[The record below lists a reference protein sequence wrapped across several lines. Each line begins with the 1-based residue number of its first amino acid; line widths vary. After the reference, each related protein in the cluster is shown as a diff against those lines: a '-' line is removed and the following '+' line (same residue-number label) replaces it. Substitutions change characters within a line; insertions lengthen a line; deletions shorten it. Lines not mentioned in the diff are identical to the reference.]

1 VGEGRIVVGQYCR
14 RMSESSFPA
23 FVFTN
28 DGENVTRGVRT
39 VGLGDIA
46 PDGVL
51 IEVEWSSV
59 NYKDGLA
66 STTAGKVS
74 RISPIIPG
82 IDLAGRVVDPAG
94 SSFAVGASV
103 IAHGYDIG
111 TARHGAYARYCR
123 VPAEWLVPMPAGLTA
138 REAMVIGTG
147 GFTAALSVMALER
160 HGLRPGDGPVLVTG
174 ATGGVGSMAV
184 SMLAGRGYEV
194 VASSG
199 KASAAEFLA
208 SLGAA
213 AVIDRNELSADDP
226 RPLQAMTYAGA
237 VDCVGGST
245 LANVF
250 KRLKYGGAVA
260 ASGLT
265 GGASFTTT
273 VMPFILRGVALLGID
288 SVQTPM
294 ADRVE
299 CWNRLGADLKPSGLA
314 TIGHDITL
322 DDLDGVLTTIL
333 KGGVTGRYAVS
344 PTA

>member
-1 VGEGRIVVGQYCR
+1 
-14 RMSESSFPA
+14 MSESSFPA

-28 DGENVTRGVRT
+28 DGENATRGVRS

-94 SSFAVGASV
+94 SPFAVGASV

-147 GFTAALSVMALER
+147 GFTAALSVIALER

-199 KASAAEFLA
+199 KASASEFLA

-213 AVIDRNELSADDP
+213 AVIDRNELSAEDP

-237 VDCVGGST
+237 VDCVGGAT

-294 ADRVE
+294 ADRVA
-299 CWNRLGADLKPSGLA
+299 CWNRLGTDLKPAGLA
-314 TIGHDITL
+314 TIGHDIDL
-322 DDLDGVLTTIL
+322 NDLDGVLTTIL
-333 KGGVTGRYAVS
+333 KGGVTGRYVVA
-344 PTA
+344 PRA

>member
-1 VGEGRIVVGQYCR
+1 
-14 RMSESSFPA
+14 
-23 FVFTN
+23 
-28 DGENVTRGVRT
+28 
-39 VGLGDIA
+39 
-46 PDGVL
+46 
-51 IEVEWSSV
+51 
-59 NYKDGLA
+59 
-66 STTAGKVS
+66 
-74 RISPIIPG
+74 
-82 IDLAGRVVDPAG
+82 
-94 SSFAVGASV
+94 
-103 IAHGYDIG
+103 
-111 TARHGAYARYCR
+111 
-123 VPAEWLVPMPAGLTA
+123 MPAGLTA

-147 GFTAALSVMALER
+147 GFTAALSVIALER

-199 KASAAEFLA
+199 KASASDFLA

-213 AVIDRNELSADDP
+213 AVIDRNELSAEDP

-237 VDCVGGST
+237 VDCVGGMT

-265 GGASFTTT
+265 GGASFTST

-299 CWNRLGADLKPSGLA
+299 CWKRLGSDLKPGGIA
-314 TIGHDITL
+314 AIGHDIGL
-322 DDLDGVLTTIL
+322 NDLDEVLATIL
-333 KGGVTGRYAVS
+333 KGGVRGEAHGLTSVRVGRLRRSSRWSVRAS
-344 PTA
+344 RSGSCRPTRSWPCTSC